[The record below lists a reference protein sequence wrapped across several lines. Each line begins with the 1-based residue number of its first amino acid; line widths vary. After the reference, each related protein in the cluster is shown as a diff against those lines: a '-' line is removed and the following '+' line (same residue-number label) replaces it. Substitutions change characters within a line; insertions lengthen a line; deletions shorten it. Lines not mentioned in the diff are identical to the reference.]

1 MSATASQTHRPQC
14 ESESMQFCRLMFTG
28 FVVFGLGSTASAQY
42 EEEDGFQSLF
52 NGKDLSGWVIPE
64 GDNGHWKVLDG
75 VIDYDA
81 RSESTGDRNLKTSE
95 EFGNYILKID
105 WRIKQTSG
113 WYDMPI
119 VLSDGTYLEDADGK
133 QIKIRR
139 PNADSG
145 IYMRGD
151 SKAQLNIWCW
161 PVGSGEVYGH
171 RNNKATSPEVRAALT
186 PRVNADHP
194 VGQWN
199 TFVIVMLGDRVT
211 VELNHQLILENAQ
224 LPGIPDRGP
233 IVLQHHGGPDKDGN
247 LKPASSLVQFRNIWI
262 KSLDK

>member
-1 MSATASQTHRPQC
+1 MIYLRSVLAC
-14 ESESMQFCRLMFTG
+14 
-28 FVVFGLGSTASAQY
+28 FVAWAFVALPVGSTASAQF
-42 EEEDGFQSLF
+42 EEEDGFKSLF
-52 NGKDLSGWVIPE
+52 NGTDLSGWTIPE

-81 RSESTGDRNLKTSE
+81 RSEATGDRNLKTVE
-95 EFGNYILKID
+95 EYGDYILKID
-105 WRIKQTSG
+105 WRIKETSG

-119 VLSDGTYLEDADGK
+119 VLRDGTYLLDRNGN

-171 RNNKATSPEVRAALT
+171 RNNKNTSPEVRAALT
-186 PRVNADHP
+186 PRVNADNP

-199 TFVIVMLGDRVT
+199 TFLIVMQGDRIT
-211 VELNHQLILENAQ
+211 VELNNQLILENAQ
-224 LPGIPDRGP
+224 LPGIPERGP

-247 LKPASSLVQFRNIWI
+247 LKPASRLVQFRNIWI
-262 KSLDK
+262 KSLDQ